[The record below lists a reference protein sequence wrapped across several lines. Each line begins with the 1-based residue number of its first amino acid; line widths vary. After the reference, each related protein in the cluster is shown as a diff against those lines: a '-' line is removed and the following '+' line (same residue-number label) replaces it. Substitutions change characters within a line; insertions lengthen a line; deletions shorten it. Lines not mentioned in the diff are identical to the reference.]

1 MSPLKLSQRAIN
13 CGLVLVL
20 VLMLSF
26 LAFGEW
32 GLLHYWR
39 LSEERR
45 SLEERSQALQRDN
58 ELLREKIYRL
68 RKDDRY
74 LEKVARGRA
83 RAGKGRRDHLPV
95 PVRRGEEGRRRQRAA
110 EQVGDVRRPHRQID
124 IISAIK

>member
-1 MSPLKLSQRAIN
+1 MSPLKLSQRTIN

-74 LEKVARGRA
+74 LEKVAREELGLA
-83 RAGKGRRDHLPV
+83 RDGEIIYLFPPAGVKK
-95 PVRRGEEGRRRQRAA
+95 AA
-110 EQVGDVRRPHRQID
+110 AGNGPRN
-124 IISAIK
+124 K

>member
-1 MSPLKLSQRAIN
+1 MSSLKLPQRAIN

-32 GLLHYWR
+32 GLVHYWR

-74 LEKVARGRA
+74 LEKVAREELGMA
-83 RAGKGRRDHLPV
+83 RDGEIIYLFPSAGLKT
-95 PVRRGEEGRRRQRAA
+95 AA
-110 EQVGDVRRPHRQID
+110 GAKTPRNE
-124 IISAIK
+124 

>member
-74 LEKVARGRA
+74 LEKVAREELGLA
-83 RAGKGRRDHLPV
+83 RDGEIIYLFPSAGLKK
-95 PVRRGEEGRRRQRAA
+95 AA
-110 EQVGDVRRPHRQID
+110 AGNGPRN
-124 IISAIK
+124 K

>member
-1 MSPLKLSQRAIN
+1 MSSLKLSQRAIN
-13 CGLVLVL
+13 YGLVLVL

-26 LAFGEW
+26 LVFGEW

-39 LSEERR
+39 LAEERR

-74 LEKVARGRA
+74 LEKVAREELGLVREGEIIYLFPSEGVKTA
-83 RAGKGRRDHLPV
+83 AGGKEPAGSPRN
-95 PVRRGEEGRRRQRAA
+95 E
-110 EQVGDVRRPHRQID
+110 
-124 IISAIK
+124 